1 VVCPDRSEYR
11 FRDGPIIGAGGGS
24 SPKRV
29 MRMWL
34 VVTDSGIEVAV
45 GEGSE
50 HYSDSRWNS
59 DRAERVGW
67 KAEDLDDTLLRD
79 A

>member
-1 VVCPDRSEYR
+1 VVCPDRSECR

-29 MRMWL
+29 MKMWL

-45 GEGSE
+45 GEDSE
-50 HYSDSRWNS
+50 HYSDSRWS
-59 DRAERVGW
+59 HYC
-67 KAEDLDDTLLRD
+67 
-79 A
+79 